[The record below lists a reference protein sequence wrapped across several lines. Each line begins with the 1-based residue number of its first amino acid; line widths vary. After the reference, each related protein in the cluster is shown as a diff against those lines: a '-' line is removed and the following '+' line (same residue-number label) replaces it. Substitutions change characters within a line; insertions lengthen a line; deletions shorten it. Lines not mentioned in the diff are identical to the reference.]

1 MFQLCLERRNE
12 GHQLNLNVFQAGL
25 WGFFRP
31 PIRLLWRIFSRV
43 AGGVIL
49 VFSTLVWTLRLL
61 RHTSTFFKS
70 DVVVLMTSPTSF
82 AHTVVGPD
90 TARRLYSGKRC
101 LFLISSLRF
110 EYNKAVRL
118 LWPDIVVIFFSRFM
132 FAVSYKH
139 RVVAIPFITWHD
151 KMAVTVTRI
160 FSRLVAGRKAVFLTL
175 IELYEEMLETYG
187 HANPS
192 PEWAKGKSKVSFEI
206 TTAILKLQSSVPSSP
221 IRFPEPIRGDI
232 AKRLLKAWEQ
242 FDGTSPPKICCLYI
256 RNEKRESWAQL
267 RNGSDLQSHLPAVKL
282 LNKAGYQVLL
292 TGDYNLDQKTKQD
305 FRGGLVNAAAIG
317 IGNDLYQPFA
327 ATEADIFIGNN
338 GGGEAFTTVNN
349 TPCLCLNWFPY
360 FCGRRNA
367 WVYFKS
373 ARDEEG
379 RILPGR
385 RLITDFVYDAA
396 ASFGTLLNN
405 TQEEITDAVAN
416 FIEDVAKPD
425 TPDPYA
431 DIAALIPP
439 DTQFHLTGA
448 RLSPAWVRRNIMD
461 DGETESATA

>member
-1 MFQLCLERRNE
+1 M
-12 GHQLNLNVFQAGL
+12 NLKVLQARL
-25 WGFFRP
+25 LGFFQP
-31 PIRLLWRIFSRV
+31 PARFLWRIFSRV
-43 AGGVIL
+43 AGGVLL
-49 VFSTLVWTLRLL
+49 VFSTLAWMLRLL
-61 RHTSTFFKS
+61 RHTPTFLKS
-70 DVVVLMTSPTSF
+70 DVVVLMTYPASF
-82 AHTVVGPD
+82 AHTVLGAD
-90 TARRLYSGKRC
+90 TTRRLYPGKRC
-101 LFLISSLRF
+101 LFLVSSLRF

-118 LWPDIVVIFFSRFM
+118 LWPDIVVIFFPRFM

-139 RVVAIPFITWHD
+139 RIVAIPFIAWHD

-160 FSRLVAGRKAVFLTL
+160 FSRLVMGRKAVFHTL
-175 IELYEEMLETYG
+175 MGLYEEMLKTYG
-187 HANPS
+187 HVNSS
-192 PEWAKGKSKVSFEI
+192 PEWAKGKPKVSFEI
-206 TTAILKLQSSVPSSP
+206 TTAIIKLQSSVPSP
-221 IRFPEPIRGDI
+221 RIRLPEPIRGDI
-232 AKRLLKAWEQ
+232 AKRLLGAWEQ
-242 FDGTSPPKICCLYI
+242 FGGTSPPKICCLYI

-373 ARDEEG
+373 ACDGAG

-385 RLITDFVYDAA
+385 RLITDFVYDTE